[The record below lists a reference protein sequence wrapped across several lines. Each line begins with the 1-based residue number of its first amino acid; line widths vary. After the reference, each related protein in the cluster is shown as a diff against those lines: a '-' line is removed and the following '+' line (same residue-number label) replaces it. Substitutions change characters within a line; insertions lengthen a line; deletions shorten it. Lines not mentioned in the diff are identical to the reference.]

1 MDAGWPRL
9 SRSTSLRGRVSP
21 MRSTM
26 QETPLLISRILM
38 SGTQL
43 HADQEVVTW
52 TAQGARRMS
61 FAEVGNQAAQLANA
75 LRGLGIDGDQRVAT
89 FMWNNA
95 EHLVSYL
102 AVPSMGAV
110 LHALNIRLFPEQIIY
125 VTNHAQNTVVIL
137 DSSLAA
143 PFSKL
148 LPHLV
153 TLRHVIVN
161 GAIPDDVRAA
171 LEAAPQ
177 IEAVHDWATL
187 LGAQPTMFDWPVLD
201 ENSASSMCYTS
212 GTTGNPKGVVYSH
225 RSNFLHTMQV
235 TMGMGFNQGDRLLAV
250 VPMFHANAW
259 GLPYAALMV
268 GASLIMPD
276 RFLQAEP
283 LATMIEAEKVT
294 GGAAVPTIWTD
305 LLRYLDE
312 HPTDTSSL
320 RRVIVGGS
328 ACPPSLM
335 RAYQERHQIE
345 IVHAWGMTEMSPLGS
360 SAVPP
365 AGSTRE
371 DRWFY
376 RRTQGRIASA
386 LQARLVGPDGAEV
399 PCDGESVGEL
409 EVRGPWVTASY
420 YDNGTNTEAERAD
433 AASKFDDGWLRTG
446 DVGSL
451 TANGFLQLTDR
462 AKDVIK
468 SGGEWISSVD
478 LENALM
484 AHPDVL
490 EASVVGV
497 PDEKWGERP
506 LATVVRAKDSGVD
519 AEALRNF
526 LGSKVASWQVPER
539 WAFIDEVPK
548 TSVGKFDKK
557 VLRKRYA
564 DGQLDVQ
571 TFV

>member
-1 MDAGWPRL
+1 MK
-9 SRSTSLRGRVSP
+9 
-21 MRSTM
+21 STM
-26 QETPLLISRILM
+26 QESPLLISRILL
-38 SGTQL
+38 SGTRL

-52 TAQGARRMS
+52 TAEGARRTS
-61 FAEVGNQAAQLANA
+61 YAEVGTQAAQLANA

-95 EHLVSYL
+95 EHLVAYL

-110 LHALNIRLFPEQIIY
+110 LHALNIRLFPEQLIY
-125 VTNHAQNTVVIL
+125 VTNHAQNQVVVL
-137 DSSLAA
+137 DNSLAA

-148 LPHLV
+148 LPHLL

-161 GAIPDDVRAA
+161 GPIPDEVRGA

-177 IEAVHDWATL
+177 IEAVHDWDAL
-187 LGAQPTMFDWPVLD
+187 LGAQPTTFDWPVLD
-201 ENSASSMCYTS
+201 ERDASSMCYTS
-212 GTTGNPKGVVYSH
+212 GTTGSPKGVVYSH
-225 RSNFLHTMQV
+225 RSNYLHTMQV
-235 TMGMGFNQGDRLLAV
+235 TIGMGFAQGDRLLAV

-259 GLPYAALMV
+259 GLPYSALMV

-283 LATMIEAEKVT
+283 LAKMIEAERVT
-294 GGAAVPTIWTD
+294 GGGAVPTIWTA

-312 HPTDTSSL
+312 FPTDTSSL
-320 RRVIVGGS
+320 RSVIVGGS

-335 RAYQERHQIE
+335 KAYQERHDIQVI
-345 IVHAWGMTEMSPLGS
+345 HAWGMTEMSPLGS
-360 SAVPP
+360 TAVPP
-365 AGSTRE
+365 VGLTGDE
-371 DRWFY
+371 HWFY
-376 RRTQGRIASA
+376 RKTQGRIASS
-386 LQARLVGPDGAEV
+386 LEARLVGPDGTQM
-399 PCDGESVGEL
+399 PWDGQSVGEL
-409 EVRGPWVTASY
+409 EVRGPWITGSY

-433 AASKFDDGWLRTG
+433 AATKFDNGWLRTG

-478 LENALM
+478 LENDLM

-490 EASVVGV
+490 EACVVGV
-497 PDEKWGERP
+497 PDDKWGERP
-506 LATVVRAKDSGVD
+506 LATVVRVAGSAIDS
-519 AEALRNF
+519 AALKEF
-526 LGSKVASWQVPER
+526 LGTRVAAWQLPER

-564 DGQLDVQ
+564 EGELSVDTLP
-571 TFV
+571 